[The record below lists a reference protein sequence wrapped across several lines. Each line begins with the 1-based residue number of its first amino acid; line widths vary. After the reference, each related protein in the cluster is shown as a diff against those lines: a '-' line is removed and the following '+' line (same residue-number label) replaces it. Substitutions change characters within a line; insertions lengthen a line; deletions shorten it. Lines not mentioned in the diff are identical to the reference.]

1 MRTTETGGQPISVGG
16 SGARAVEVEV

>member
-1 MRTTETGGQPISVGG
+1 MRNIETGGQPISVGG

>member
-1 MRTTETGGQPISVGG
+1 MRTIETGGQPISVGG

>member
-1 MRTTETGGQPISVGG
+1 MRKLETGGQPISVGG